1 MAVLCCA
8 GLFANSYWYR
18 GVDNSWGATAMTVS
32 TDGLYEYIQ
41 SSSNANQ
48 FKIAASADGW
58 DYNHSYV
65 QAGFN
70 STDVTNI
77 GDYGQDNCYCW
88 QSGSYYILVYYP
100 NTAVNTTAN
109 PIICASTTLP
119 EASASDEMYVWN
131 GVGVTTAA
139 AATEEGGTAEAVQA
153 DGTNIVVGA
162 SQKGNWCL
170 KANKGFSS
178 GAYYI
183 GIALDNAV
191 NAGDTVKIAYFR
203 TTTSSTYVL
212 GMDFSAAK
220 ASAATTYQILTKG
233 DPQALTSNGTPVD
246 SIYIVPEGVKDAK
259 YIRIYRNSGSTGT
272 WVAKFELV
280 KKVAAPEP
288 PAPVDS
294 TTLYFVNTNDWAK
307 VFAYVFTDAD
317 PWPHYKTWPGE
328 AMIKT
333 NDKALG
339 KDVYKYTFPSSFTT
353 IIFNSKEDGTT
364 GEQSA
369 NEQWNAAKPY
379 YADGEWY
386 ASLDEITP
394 VVPAKF
400 YVTGDSALVVDA
412 GFDKSIAWHSDA
424 IKSEKDTIE
433 LNLKG
438 GQNYQLQVVVGGN
451 AWKGYSD
458 LSIKADG
465 LKAGG
470 EYGNDICFSLSE
482 AGKVKVVYFVENDQE
497 TFELIGNFYVKPVV
511 KKDIFLVPN
520 QWAEGEAKIAAW
532 TWNKAKTINVFTD
545 FFAPKAEGNDTL
557 VAKVLAEVDSIIFV
571 RFNAT
576 ATEPKWDGG
585 EGYQWNQTPDD
596 SIQWEKAVYT
606 ILPTEGY
613 MTNGTWDVYTPAQP
627 RLADGFYLIGQKGW
641 EVDSISA
648 DLLFAAN
655 PDNAGEYQL
664 TVNLVKDDKIKV
676 VKVEN
681 DVIKHWYPDGEGNE
695 YTVDVAHEGNK
706 TIYFKPDYVEAWADF
721 GGYFFIE
728 ANHGTGLDK
737 LADDAQAVKAMI
749 NGQLFIIRDGK
760 TYTVQGAE
768 VR

>member
-482 AGKVKVVYFVENDQE
+482 AGKVKVVYFVENDQV
-497 TFELIGNFYVKPVV
+497 TFELIGNFYV
-511 KKDIFLVPN
+511 
-520 QWAEGEAKIAAW
+520 
-532 TWNKAKTINVFTD
+532 
-545 FFAPKAEGNDTL
+545 APA
-557 VAKVLAEVDSIIFV
+557 
-571 RFNAT
+571 
-576 ATEPKWDGG
+576 
-585 EGYQWNQTPDD
+585 
-596 SIQWEKAVYT
+596 
-606 ILPTEGY
+606 
-613 MTNGTWDVYTPAQP
+613 P